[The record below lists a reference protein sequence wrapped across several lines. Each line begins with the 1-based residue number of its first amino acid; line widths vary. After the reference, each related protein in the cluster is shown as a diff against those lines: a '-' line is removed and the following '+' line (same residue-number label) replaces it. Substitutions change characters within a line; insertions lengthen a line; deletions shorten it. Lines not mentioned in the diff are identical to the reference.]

1 MGQNKF
7 VNMQKIV
14 LALLIAAASA
24 KSVALPSK
32 ISSVNQLL
40 DTAKIGTD
48 CVFETTSATGSATGS
63 GSEEECKALGAD
75 CLKMTDSKMT
85 IDCATSACK
94 ETATCMGKGLCKAA
108 ASAKD
113 PAKCREAIEA
123 SFESNCGV
131 KCEDGTIVIII
142 VIVVVVLLLG
152 VGLFC
157 YCRRRNAAKGAGN

>member
-14 LALLIAAASA
+14 LALLIAAVSA

-32 ISSVNQLL
+32 ITSAKQLL
-40 DTAKIGTD
+40 DVAKLATD
-48 CVFETTSATGSATGS
+48 CEASGTGNGS
-63 GSEEECKALGAD
+63 GDASDCKPLTVD
-75 CLKMTDSKMT
+75 CLKLADGKVS

-94 ETATCMGKGLCKAA
+94 EVATCLGKEMCKAA
-108 ASAKD
+108 ANTKD
-113 PAKCREAIEA
+113 PAKCRKAIEG

-131 KCEDGTIVIII
+131 KCEDGA
-142 VIVVVVLLLG
+142 IVVILLG